1 MTAELQDPAAS
12 AAPAGGWLPRSELVR
27 PLPASTDV
35 LVVGGGLAGT
45 SLAYYLAR
53 QGVEVVLVERGELNR
68 EASGTNAG
76 SFHFQIAIH
85 QLTGSETANV
95 RERLQTE
102 VRLHAEAAEVWKT
115 LEHELGASLD
125 LHITG
130 GLMVAETEA
139 ELRLLHDKSVIE
151 EEAGLNVTV
160 LEGDELRSFAPFLAD
175 DLLGATF
182 CAEEGHAD
190 PARATP
196 LFALRAAQA
205 GAIIRIDADVTAVAV
220 DPDATRGRFTVTTSA
235 GQIQAHRLV
244 NAAGAW
250 ANELAALTGLHL
262 PLWSDGLH
270 LNVTEPREHVLGPMV
285 QHIGRRLTLKQTTNN
300 TFIIGGGW
308 PSRQEPRPR
317 RYSTRWDSMAGNV
330 AVAVR
335 VVPLLADVRIVRTWS
350 GVMAFT
356 NDLAPIVG
364 ESKRLPGYHSLMA
377 TTGFT
382 LSPLMGRLL
391 AETMATGRDLIP
403 PAFAVDRAAAA
414 PDPT

>member
-1 MTAELQDPAAS
+1 MTTDGHHDATAS
-12 AAPAGGWLPRSELVR
+12 IPAGGWLPRSELVR
-27 PLPASTDV
+27 PLPESTDV
-35 LVVGGGLAGT
+35 LIVGGGLAGT

-53 QGVEVVLVERGELNR
+53 EGVEAVLVERGELNR

-85 QLTGSETANV
+85 QLTGAETANV

-102 VRLHAEAAEVWKT
+102 VRLHAEAAEVWQT
-115 LEHELGASLD
+115 LEQELDGHLD

-130 GLMVAETEA
+130 GLMVAETAE
-139 ELRLLHDKSVIE
+139 ELRLLHDKRVIE
-151 EEAGLNVTV
+151 EEAGLDVNV
-160 LEGDELRSFAPFLAD
+160 LEGEELRSFAPYLAE
-175 DLLGATF
+175 DLTGATF
-182 CAEEGHAD
+182 CAQEGHAN
-190 PARATP
+190 PALATP

-205 GAIIRIDADVTAVAV
+205 GAVIRTHAEVTRVDV
-220 DPDATRGRFTVTTSA
+220 DPDTAGGRFTVATSA
-235 GQIQAHRLV
+235 GRIRAHRIV

-250 ANELAALTGLHL
+250 ANELAALTGFQL
-262 PLWSDGLH
+262 PLWSGGLH

-285 QHIGRRLTLKQTTNN
+285 QHIGRRLTLKQTANN

-308 PSRQEPRPR
+308 PARPEPRPQ

-330 AVAVR
+330 AVALR

-364 ESKRLPGYHSLMA
+364 ESMRLPGYHTLIA

-382 LSPLMGRLL
+382 LSPLMARLL
-391 AETMATGRDLIP
+391 AETMATGRNTIP
-403 PAFAVDRAAAA
+403 PAYAVDRGTRE
-414 PDPT
+414 PTPT

>member
-1 MTAELQDPAAS
+1 MIDGHAATVSTAPR
-12 AAPAGGWLPRSELVR
+12 GGWLPRSELVR

-35 LVVGGGLAGT
+35 LVVGGGLAGA

-53 QGVEVVLVERGELNR
+53 EGVEVVLVERGELNR

-85 QLTGSETANV
+85 QLTGSQTDNV

-102 VRLHAEAAEVWKT
+102 VRLHAEAAEVWQT
-115 LEHELGASLD
+115 LEEELDGTLD

-130 GLMVAETEA
+130 GLMVAETEE

-151 EEAGLNVTV
+151 EEAGLDVRV
-160 LEGDELRSFAPFLAD
+160 LEGAELRSFAPYLAE

-182 CAEEGHAD
+182 CAQEGHAD

-196 LFALRAAQA
+196 LFALRAVQA
-205 GAIIRIDADVTAVAV
+205 GAAIRVHADVTGIEVE
-220 DPDATRGRFTVTTSA
+220 PDSDTGRFAVTTSA
-235 GQIQAHRLV
+235 GRIRANRIV

-250 ANELAALTGLHL
+250 ANDLATLTGLHL

-308 PSRQEPRPR
+308 PAREEPRPR
-317 RYSTRWDSMAGNV
+317 RYSTRWESMAGNV

-364 ESKRLPGYHSLMA
+364 ESQRLPGYHTLMA

-382 LSPLMGRLL
+382 LSPLMAQLL
-391 AETMATGRDLIP
+391 AEMMATGRNVIP
-403 PAFAVDRAAAA
+403 AAFAVDRAVEA
-414 PDPT
+414 PQPT

>member
-1 MTAELQDPAAS
+1 MTAEPSRGPAPAT
-12 AAPAGGWLPRSELVR
+12 PAGGWLPRAELLR
-27 PLPASTDV
+27 PLQASTDV

-85 QLTGSETANV
+85 QLTGTETANV

-115 LEHELGASLD
+115 LEQELGATLD

-130 GLMVAETEA
+130 GLMVAETED

-151 EEAGLNVTV
+151 EEAGLDVTV
-160 LEGDELRSFAPFLAD
+160 LEGEELRSFAPFLSA

-182 CAEEGHAD
+182 CAQEGHAD

-205 GAIIRIDADVTAVAV
+205 GSVIRIHADVTAVEV
-220 DPDATRGRFTVTTSA
+220 DPDSAGARFTVSTSA
-235 GQIQAHRLV
+235 GRIRAHRLV

-250 ANELAALTGLHL
+250 ANELAALTGLQL

-308 PSRQEPRPR
+308 PSRPEPWPR

-364 ESKRLPGYHSLMA
+364 ESQRLPGYHTLMA

-391 AETMATGRDLIP
+391 AETMATGRNLIP
-403 PAFAVDRAAAA
+403 PEFAVDRAATA
-414 PDPT
+414 PNPT